1 MLHIDCRTDRQL
13 STDLLKMATCA
24 LREDG
29 IVLLADAVDPTHI
42 DLLRERMLD
51 DLAYFT
57 RRHGTPDDN
66 YQGIS
71 PPPFKPYL
79 FKDVLLNP
87 FTTQI
92 THVLLGDDVTNI
104 GYNANTAFSGSQPQS
119 PHADVASLWPD
130 LKKAHPHAVLR
141 PQRAARRRHR

>member
-29 IVLLADAVDPTHI
+29 IVLLTGAVDPTHI

-57 RRHGTPDDN
+57 PSPRHP
-66 YQGIS
+66 
-71 PPPFKPYL
+71 
-79 FKDVLLNP
+79 
-87 FTTQI
+87 
-92 THVLLGDDVTNI
+92 
-104 GYNANTAFSGSQPQS
+104 
-119 PHADVASLWPD
+119 
-130 LKKAHPHAVLR
+130 R
-141 PQRAARRRHR
+141 